1 VGREA
6 QALVGNAL
14 MGAPDRPPTLADVA
28 RWAGVSVATA
38 SRVLNRS
45 APVNEDTA
53 ARVERAV
60 ADLGYVRQ
68 RSPHLARGHSGAVSV
83 VVFDDMLRYQRDSFY
98 SRLLVG
104 AERVALR
111 AGHELVVSTAL
122 RNAPRDTLLR
132 YLCGGHVDGV
142 VMVGM
147 PSDGAP
153 ALALREAGV
162 PVVCVGRPAV
172 TGLSSVDAD
181 NTGGAR
187 QAVSY
192 LISSGRQ
199 AIATVAGPNN
209 MIVADDRLT
218 GYRSALAEGGLA
230 PGGIVCRGDFT
241 VDSGEHAMLRLLD
254 RYPALDAV
262 FAASDLM
269 AFGAL
274 RGLRRLGVR
283 VPDQVAV
290 VGFDDA
296 ALAGRT
302 VPRLTTVRQPVEEM
316 GARAVAELLVA
327 GQPCRTTVLPT
338 SLVLRESA

>member
-1 VGREA
+1 MV
-6 QALVGNAL
+6 
-14 MGAPDRPPTLADVA
+14 APDRAPTLADVA

-38 SRVLNRS
+38 SRVLNGS

-53 ARVERAV
+53 ARVVRAV

-68 RSPHLARGHSGAVSV
+68 RSPHLVRGNSGAVSV
-83 VVFDDMLRYQRDSFY
+83 VVFDDMLRYQQDSFY
-98 SRLLVG
+98 GRLLVG
-104 AERVALR
+104 AERAALH
-111 AGHELVVSTAL
+111 AGRELLVSTAV

-132 YLCGGHVDGV
+132 FLCGGHVDGV

-162 PVVCVGRPAV
+162 PVMCIGRPAV
-172 TGLSSVDAD
+172 TGLSYVDAD

-199 AIATVAGPNN
+199 AIATIAGPSN
-209 MIVADDRLT
+209 MIVADDRLI
-218 GYRSALAEGGLA
+218 GYRSALAAGGLA
-230 PGGIVCRGDFT
+230 PKGIVCRGDFT

-254 RYPALDAV
+254 RYPTLDAV

-269 AFGAL
+269 ALGAL
-274 RGLRRLGVR
+274 RGLRRLGVQ

-296 ALAGRT
+296 TLARHT
-302 VPRLTTVRQPVEEM
+302 MPRLTTVRQPVEEL
-316 GARAVAELLVA
+316 GVRAVAELLVA
-327 GQPCRTTVLPT
+327 DEPCRTTVLPT
-338 SLVLRESA
+338 SLVRRESA